1 MSQLLQDTHKLLE
14 HQIEIAEIHK
24 KNASQQKTLI
34 HQQQEELAEVKG
46 ELQEVKNK
54 AKLQR
59 DQHKEEAEEWR
70 KKVKFSLM
78 NSSFPQNCY
87 MTYNIPGTLKLSFTR
102 IIDVICSLYLGSFA
116 DLTTSG

>member
-34 HQQQEELAEVKG
+34 QQQQGELAEVKG
-46 ELQEVKNK
+46 ELEEVKDK
-54 AKLQR
+54 ALLLR

-70 KKVKFSLM
+70 KKVKFSFM
-78 NSSFPQNCY
+78 NQVFHK
-87 MTYNIPGTLKLSFTR
+87 TVT
-102 IIDVICSLYLGSFA
+102 
-116 DLTTSG
+116 